1 MPCRLSPQW
10 ICGNSCPW
18 AHDVQL
24 HIAGTKALC
33 MLWITYDHLCYVL
46 CFACWALF
54 GSLGPGLCNV
64 HCVLNCMSGHKTI
77 VAITGRA
84 HCFHDG
90 TLFSWLHVYYVHLAS
105 VRFEQPVSWTTY
117 DYIYIYMIITNLPLA
132 QNIKIEKKTKT
143 REWLLVSFTLTP
155 STIQGSINK
164 QNIK

>member
-54 GSLGPGLCNV
+54 GSLGPALCNV

-84 HCFHDG
+84 HCFHDCIYITSILLLWDLSNLCRG
-90 TLFSWLHVYYVHLAS
+90 PLMTI
-105 VRFEQPVSWTTY
+105 
-117 DYIYIYMIITNLPLA
+117 YIYIYDYNKLA
-132 QNIKIEKKTKT
+132 ISTKH
-143 REWLLVSFTLTP
+143 
-155 STIQGSINK
+155 
-164 QNIK
+164 